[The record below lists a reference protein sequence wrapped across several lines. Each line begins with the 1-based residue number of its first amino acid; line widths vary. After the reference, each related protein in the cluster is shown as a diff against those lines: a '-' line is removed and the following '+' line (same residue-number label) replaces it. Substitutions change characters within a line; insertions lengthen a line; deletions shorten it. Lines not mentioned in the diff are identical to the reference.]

1 MAGIKVDPP
10 PIMVRVVDDN
20 GYASRELKE
29 YLYRLWERTSNPA
42 GNLLDRT
49 SNQANNAQEIAETSI
64 QLSGNATQQLQQ
76 LAALQVA
83 LQTTTNQHINANEA
97 HGSNGDI
104 VGFNDA
110 AMLNKVGLVLKAKP
124 VTLPGN
130 TTATTSATVI
140 ELAPAAYNQAHY
152 QTVVDL
158 LNSRTAQLNQLITD
172 YNQLTT
178 QLAAFKQ
185 ALVDAGIM

>member
-1 MAGIKVDPP
+1 
-10 PIMVRVVDDN
+10 
-20 GYASRELKE
+20 
-29 YLYRLWERTSNPA
+29 
-42 GNLLDRT
+42 
-49 SNQANNAQEIAETSI
+49 
-64 QLSGNATQQLQQ
+64 
-76 LAALQVA
+76 
-83 LQTTTNQHINANEA
+83 
-97 HGSNGDI
+97 
-104 VGFNDA
+104 
-110 AMLNKVGLVLKAKP
+110 MLNKVGLVLKAQP

-140 ELAPAAYNQAHY
+140 AVAPAAYNQAHY
-152 QTVVDL
+152 QSVVDL